1 MFKAGNVMQVQV
13 NGDAMELPE
22 EVTVAVLIERMAL
35 VGKRFA
41 VEVNEDIVPR
51 SQHATFSLNDGDR
64 VEVVHAIGGG

>member
-51 SQHATFSLNDGDR
+51 SQHATFSLNEGDK

>member
-1 MFKAGNVMQVQV
+1 MQVKI

-22 EVTVAVLIERMAL
+22 GVTVAALIERMAL

-51 SQHATFSLNDGDR
+51 SQHATFSLNEGDR